1 MILFYLCLLLSLLL
15 VKAKTDTKQEARL
28 MKKLIASIV
37 SKCQAWPAIFLFF
50 TFINFWLVFLVAFFS
65 KLIFYC
71 SNFGIDIPC
80 PFLSRKTNQ
89 IIGRSNFVWKS
100 CLPPLTHPIFNETKK
115 IFSFKSHFP
124 PFPLQCCKWEK
135 DVWKKFGLK
144 FLLILFDFEVCFI
157 LFKILLHV

>member
-80 PFLSRKTNQ
+80 PFLSRKTSQ
-89 IIGRSNFVWKS
+89 IIGRSNFVWKPF
-100 CLPPLTHPIFNETKK
+100 LPPLTHPIFNETIHMLWLENRIIK
-115 IFSFKSHFP
+115 IISDLKNWLNQGLFTP
-124 PFPLQCCKWEK
+124 
-135 DVWKKFGLK
+135 VWNWWSRGQ
-144 FLLILFDFEVCFI
+144 
-157 LFKILLHV
+157 LHQVY